1 MCKGSQWLGTV
12 ILNLKKTRPLDVF
25 LNKGGGG
32 VGGGQHISF
41 VFSE

>member
-32 VGGGQHISF
+32 VGGRSAYF
-41 VFSE
+41 LCFL